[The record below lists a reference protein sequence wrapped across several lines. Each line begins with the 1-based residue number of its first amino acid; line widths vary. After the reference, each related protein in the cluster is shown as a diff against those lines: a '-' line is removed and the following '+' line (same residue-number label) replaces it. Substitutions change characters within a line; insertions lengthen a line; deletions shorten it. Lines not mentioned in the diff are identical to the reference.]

1 MRIFEMDLE
10 ATPYKVLSLG
20 SRNIIIGKNGC
31 GKSTLLKALHATLR
45 GRSDIK
51 TIRYL
56 SPERGG
62 TLQYEAGIEQ
72 NISGNP
78 DWLDETRRQNQAN
91 QFRQQSAAQF
101 RRLELLILRE
111 IEKNLAMRSDPT
123 ITFDTAFTT
132 INSLLD
138 RVCLVRSD
146 NGFTIHERATT
157 NPVNPASISSGE
169 SELISLAI
177 ECLVFAKEAKESGT
191 NLLLLDEP
199 DVHLHPDLQARFA
212 HFLEDLVAS
221 NPITLIIATHS
232 TAFLG
237 AMSLDA
243 NARVAF
249 MKSGDVTLSFVPIG
263 EVHRKILPVFGA
275 HPLSNV
281 FNEAPVLL
289 VEGEDDERIWQQAVR
304 SAQGKLKFYPC
315 QVEGVD
321 NLASFEQ
328 EVATILQ
335 SVYDNAVGYS
345 IRDADDAAG
354 PLTNIGPVKRL
365 RLACRAAENLLLSE
379 DVLFRLGT
387 SWVELTRRIDCWLT
401 GNEQHPHFDPMRSFQ
416 ASRFDRKTFDLK
428 DIRNDLMG
436 LIGSNK
442 PWEVVVGQAIAHMN
456 PKAAPCPDSLAE
468 YLGPGIV
475 ALLDI
480 TSHS

>member
-1 MRIFEMDLE
+1 MDLR
-10 ATPYKVLSLG
+10 ADPYSVQSLG

-31 GKSTLLKALHATLR
+31 GKSTLLKALQTNLR
-45 GRSDIK
+45 GRPEIA

-78 DWLDETRRQNQAN
+78 AWLDETRSHNQAT

-111 IEKNLAMRSDPT
+111 IEKDPAKRSDPT

-138 RVCLVRSD
+138 RVLLVRAD
-146 NGFTIHERATT
+146 TGFTIHERATS
-157 NPVNPASISSGE
+157 NRVEPASVSSGE
-169 SELISLAI
+169 SELISLGI
-177 ECLVFAKEAKESGT
+177 ECLVFAKEAKAPGT

-221 NPITLIIATHS
+221 NRITVIIATHS

-243 NARVAF
+243 DARLAF
-249 MKSGDVTLSFVPIG
+249 MKSGDMELSFVPIG

-304 SAQGKLKFYPC
+304 SAQGRLRFYPC
-315 QVEGVD
+315 EVEGVG
-321 NLASFEQ
+321 NLGAFEH

-345 IRDADDAAG
+345 IRDADDTPG
-354 PLTNIGPVKRL
+354 RLSNIGPVKRL

-379 DVLFRLGT
+379 DVLSLLGIA
-387 SWVELTRRIDCWLT
+387 WVELIRRMEVWLA
-401 GNEQHPHFDPMRSFQ
+401 GNHQHPHFESMRSFK
-416 ASRFDRKTFDLK
+416 ASQFDRKTFDVK

-442 PWEVVVGQAIAHMN
+442 PWEVVVGQAIAQIN
-456 PKAAPCPDSLAE
+456 PGIAPVTSHSLAD
-468 YLGPGIV
+468 YLGPEIV
-475 ALLDI
+475 ALLE
-480 TSHS
+480 